1 MTLEELR
8 REARNHGYY
17 LMKPTPNYT
26 KLLPCTCGHKHR
38 TELIKDNKFAYECKT
53 CGKRSEFAYTRE
65 MARKE
70 WNKMIERETD
80 DGR

>member
-1 MTLEELR
+1 MTLNELR
-8 REARNHGYY
+8 EEAKKHGYY
-17 LMKPTPNYT
+17 LMKPSTSYT

-38 TELIKDNKFAYECKT
+38 VEIIRDSMIAYQCKT
-53 CGKRSEFAYTRE
+53 CGKQSEFAYTRE

-70 WNKMIERETD
+70 WNAMIERETD